1 MPLSPILIL
10 KSTIDNY
17 LKSSVDFFDGFI
29 ADLGFS
35 GDFIPHDVCF
45 LFNMRWLKM
54 LDSELKT
61 NNYELKTNF
70 PWEIFGNSGNLV

>member
-45 LFNMRWLKM
+45 LFN
-54 LDSELKT
+54 S
-61 NNYELKTNF
+61 
-70 PWEIFGNSGNLV
+70 SGNAILTVFALLWN